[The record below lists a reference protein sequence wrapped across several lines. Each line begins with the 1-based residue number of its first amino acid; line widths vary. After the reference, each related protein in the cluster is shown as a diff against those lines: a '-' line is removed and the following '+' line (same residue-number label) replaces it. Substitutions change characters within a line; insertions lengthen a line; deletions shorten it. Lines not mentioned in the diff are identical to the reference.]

1 MMKNQAKQGGI
12 KMRAIVD
19 NLLTRLSERGVL
31 LAQVP
36 RFVKDVLTIVNDSLF
51 PTLFFINDRLEGLG
65 WGGQVLDE
73 FTLELILYLL
83 ENQGTGSYGVP
94 VDVTAFQ
101 EAW

>member
-1 MMKNQAKQGGI
+1 MKNQAKQGGI

-36 RFVKDVLTIVNDSLF
+36 RFVKDVLTIVTDSAF
-51 PTLFFINDRLEGLG
+51 PTLSFINGRLEGLG

-83 ENQGTGSYGVP
+83 ENQGEEAYAAP
-94 VDVTAFQ
+94 VAITAFR